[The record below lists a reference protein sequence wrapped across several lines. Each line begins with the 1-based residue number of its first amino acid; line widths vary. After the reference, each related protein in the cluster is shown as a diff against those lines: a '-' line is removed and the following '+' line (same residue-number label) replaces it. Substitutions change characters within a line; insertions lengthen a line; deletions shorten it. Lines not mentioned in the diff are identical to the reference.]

1 MRIDIIKEVQHE
13 IIESAMKGKNECSVD
28 ITNMFVTSQEEHE
41 VVMFLIN
48 AMGMLAHPFNTEE
61 SHHRMLHIGWSHIAW
76 TFDED

>member
-1 MRIDIIKEVQHE
+1 MRIDIIKEVQHA

-28 ITNMFVTSQEEHE
+28 ITNMFVTSQEENE

-61 SHHRMLHIGWSHIAW
+61 GHRRMLHVGWSHITW